1 MLRKFTNW
9 YSYSKYIIIN
19 NIFKVCISAL
29 NILVFITAIASLY
42 IDIVNRQ
49 YNNTAFSF
57 IILTFSFISIVL
69 DIINYIS
76 EKDKKII
83 ASRAKIYKGNTNI
96 NDAEFMGSHDYKKI
110 NIKISDVKQKIYR
123 EEAVLFS
130 QDVNNRL
137 LYGEPIKI
145 NSDTGSYK
153 NV

>member
-76 EKDKKII
+76 EKDKKNYCFK
-83 ASRAKIYKGNTNI
+83 S
-96 NDAEFMGSHDYKKI
+96 
-110 NIKISDVKQKIYR
+110 
-123 EEAVLFS
+123 
-130 QDVNNRL
+130 
-137 LYGEPIKI
+137 
-145 NSDTGSYK
+145 
-153 NV
+153 

>member
-49 YNNTAFSF
+49 YNNTVFF
-57 IILTFSFISIVL
+57 FYYTYVFLFISIVL

-76 EKDKKII
+76 EKDKKNYCFK
-83 ASRAKIYKGNTNI
+83 S
-96 NDAEFMGSHDYKKI
+96 
-110 NIKISDVKQKIYR
+110 
-123 EEAVLFS
+123 
-130 QDVNNRL
+130 
-137 LYGEPIKI
+137 
-145 NSDTGSYK
+145 
-153 NV
+153 